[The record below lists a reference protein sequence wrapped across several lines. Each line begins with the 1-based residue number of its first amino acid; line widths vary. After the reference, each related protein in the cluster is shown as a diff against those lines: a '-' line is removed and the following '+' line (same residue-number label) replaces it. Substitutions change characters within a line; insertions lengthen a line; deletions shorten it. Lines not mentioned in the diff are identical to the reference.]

1 MRFAKIPFEKSE
13 AETRDWGAMLSPSCA
28 QRKCKFFVAQ
38 RESASRGRRSPF
50 CRRLFATLGSFS
62 RTTFCDPKLR
72 AGILIGSFEGSRL
85 FFFTDMPLLTLC
97 CYPGCHRPVP
107 RGERYCDAHAKAGAK
122 RDAEIEA
129 KAKAARDARRRQVR
143 GTTAQRGYGGRWQT
157 LRRRF
162 ILQHPYCQEC
172 LKQGKLVE
180 ATDVDHIVPHR
191 GCAKLLFDEANLQS
205 LCHECHSRK
214 TAKEDGGFGNP
225 QR

>member
-1 MRFAKIPFEKSE
+1 MIPFEKSE
-13 AETRDWGAMLSPSCA
+13 AETRERGAVLSPSCA
-28 QRKCKFFVAQ
+28 QRKCIFFVAQ
-38 RESASRGRRSPF
+38 GGSASRGRRSPF
-50 CRRLFATLGSFS
+50 CKKGFATLGSFL
-62 RTTFCDPKLR
+62 FVLFFDPELR
-72 AGILIGSFEGSRL
+72 AGARTDSPRVPAFSSF
-85 FFFTDMPLLTLC
+85 TAMPLLTLC
-97 CYPGCHRPVP
+97 AYPGCHKPVP

-122 RDAEIEA
+122 RDAENEA

-157 LRRRF
+157 LRKRF

-172 LKQGKLVE
+172 LKQGRLTE

>member
-1 MRFAKIPFEKSE
+1 
-13 AETRDWGAMLSPSCA
+13 
-28 QRKCKFFVAQ
+28 
-38 RESASRGRRSPF
+38 
-50 CRRLFATLGSFS
+50 
-62 RTTFCDPKLR
+62 
-72 AGILIGSFEGSRL
+72 
-85 FFFTDMPLLTLC
+85 MPLLTLC
-97 CYPGCHRPVP
+97 SYPGCHKPVP

-157 LRRRF
+157 LRKRF

-172 LKQGKLVE
+172 LKQGKLTE

-191 GCAKLLFDEANLQS
+191 GCAKLLFDEANLQA

-225 QR
+225 QSFTTSRTL

>member
-1 MRFAKIPFEKSE
+1 MIPFEKSE
-13 AETRDWGAMLSPSCA
+13 AETRERGAMLSPSCA
-28 QRKCKFFVAQ
+28 QRKCIFFVAQ
-38 RESASRGRRSPF
+38 GGSASRGRRSPF
-50 CRRLFATLGSFS
+50 CNKLFATLGSFLDGFS
-62 RTTFCDPKLR
+62 GPKLWAETSKFSR
-72 AGILIGSFEGSRL
+72 VSEVSAFSSFSA
-85 FFFTDMPLLTLC
+85 MPLLTLC
-97 CYPGCHRPVP
+97 AYPGCHKPVP

-157 LRRRF
+157 LRKRF

-172 LKQGKLVE
+172 LKQGKLTE

-191 GCAKLLFDEANLQS
+191 GCARLLFDESNLQA

-214 TAKEDGGFGNP
+214 TAKEDGGFGNR
-225 QR
+225 QK

>member
-1 MRFAKIPFEKSE
+1 
-13 AETRDWGAMLSPSCA
+13 
-28 QRKCKFFVAQ
+28 
-38 RESASRGRRSPF
+38 
-50 CRRLFATLGSFS
+50 
-62 RTTFCDPKLR
+62 
-72 AGILIGSFEGSRL
+72 
-85 FFFTDMPLLTLC
+85 MPLLTLC
-97 CYPGCHRPVP
+97 AYPGCHRPVP

-122 RDAEIEA
+122 RDAEIQA

-157 LRRRF
+157 LRKRF

-180 ATDVDHIVPHR
+180 ATDVDHITPHR

-214 TAKEDGGFGNP
+214 TAKEDGGFGNR
-225 QR
+225 QK